1 MRKFIIKLV
10 VKIFIG
16 LFVRA
21 SWRGKLKL
29 IKLAGRVLSR
39 KF

>member
-1 MRKFIIKLV
+1 VKKFLIKLAI
-10 VKIFIG
+10 KIAIAI
-16 LFVRA
+16 FVRA
-21 SWRGKLKL
+21 NWRGKLKL